1 MRLNK
6 PRVRDSVKQ
15 YLRET
20 ADDGK
25 LKRVMNLREYFYVA
39 TESECSEQLHA
50 EYVSDGEPH
59 L

>member
-1 MRLNK
+1 M
-6 PRVRDSVKQ
+6 VD
-15 YLRET
+15 EE
-20 ADDGK
+20 K

-39 TESECSEQLHA
+39 AESECSEQLHA

>member
-1 MRLNK
+1 M
-6 PRVRDSVKQ
+6 RDSVKQ
-15 YLRET
+15 YLRYM

-25 LKRVMNLREYFYVA
+25 LKRVMKWWEYFYVA
-39 TESECSEQLHA
+39 AESECSEQLHA